1 MPEIAD
7 SPLQLPS
14 TEQERAGEEK
24 RERAERLEGELTR
37 LCERPRAG
45 RRRDAAMVAPS
56 AALLVP

>member
-1 MPEIAD
+1 MPVIAD

-14 TEQERAGEEK
+14 TEQERAGEK

-37 LCERPRAG
+37 LCERPRDG